1 MDNSSAITI
10 LCSILGSSAVFAFV
24 QFLIARSDNKNDKFA
39 QIVSEIAGLR
49 KDISELHGDVD
60 KIEAVNARIRILDAS
75 DQIRRKVK
83 HSEEYFNQINDDI
96 TAYKNYCNSHPGFMN
111 NKALH
116 AIENINKVYAKAL
129 EENDFL

>member
-1 MDNSSAITI
+1 MNESTVLAIVT
-10 LCSILGSSAVFAFV
+10 SILGSSAIFAFV
-24 QFLIARSDNKNDKFA
+24 QFIIARHDNKNDRFA

-49 KDISELHGDVD
+49 KDIIELHGDVD

-96 TAYKNYCNSHPGFMN
+96 TLYNKYCDDHPGFKN
-111 NKALH
+111 NRAVH
-116 AIENINKVYAKAL
+116 AIENINRVYAKAL